1 MEIKLRIVNILP
13 SMEYISKRDGKP
25 SNKHAFVGE
34 TLDAQYP
41 KKICFDV
48 FGDDK
53 WIQMKLLVGNVYNIS
68 YDLQSREWNGK
79 WFTNATAFAA
89 SVDVPQQQ
97 VPQPQQQQ
105 QYMQQAPYCQPQP
118 QQYNQQPMQQ
128 QFQPAPAP
136 MQGGNSNVPF

>member
-1 MEIKLRIVNILP
+1 MEIKLRIVNLLP
-13 SMEYISKRDGKP
+13 VMSYVSKRDGQP
-25 SNKHAFVGE
+25 ANKYAFVGE

-53 WIQMKLLVGNVYNIS
+53 WMQMQLMVGNVYNIS
-68 YDLQSREWNGK
+68 FDLQSREWNGK

-89 SVDVPQQQ
+89 SVDAPQQQ
-97 VPQPQQQQ
+97 VLQSQQRFMPQPPYSQP
-105 QYMQQAPYCQPQP
+105 MQ
-118 QQYNQQPMQQ
+118 QQYNQQPQQ
-128 QFQPAPAP
+128 SFQPAPVP

>member
-1 MEIKLRIVNILP
+1 MEIKLRIVNLLP
-13 SMEYISKRDGKP
+13 AMSYISKRDGQQA
-25 SNKHAFVGE
+25 NKYAFVGE

-53 WIQMKLLVGNVYNIS
+53 WMQMQLMVGNVYNIS
-68 YDLQSREWNGK
+68 FDLQSREWNGK

-89 SVDVPQQQ
+89 SVDAPQQVAQ
-97 VPQPQQQQ
+97 SQQQQ
-105 QYMQQAPYCQPQP
+105 FMPQAPYYQPSQ
-118 QQYNQQPMQQ
+118 QQYNQQPTQQ
-128 QFQPAPAP
+128 QFQPAP

>member
-1 MEIKLRIVNILP
+1 MEIKLRIVNLLP
-13 SMEYISKRDGKP
+13 AMSYISKRDGQP
-25 SNKHAFVGE
+25 SNKYAFVGE

-53 WIQMKLLVGNVYNIS
+53 WMQMQLMVGNVYNIS
-68 YDLQSREWNGK
+68 FDLQSREWNGK

-89 SVDVPQQQ
+89 SVDAPQQVAQ
-97 VPQPQQQQ
+97 SQQQQ
-105 QYMQQAPYCQPQP
+105 FMPQAPYCQPA
-118 QQYNQQPMQQ
+118 QQ

-136 MQGGNSNVPF
+136 MQGGNNNVPF

>member
-1 MEIKLRIVNILP
+1 MEIKLRIVNLLP
-13 SMEYISKRDGKP
+13 AMSYISKRDGQP
-25 SNKHAFVGE
+25 SNKYAFVGE

-53 WIQMKLLVGNVYNIS
+53 WMQMQLMVGNVYNIS
-68 YDLQSREWNGK
+68 FDLQSREWNGK

-97 VPQPQQQQ
+97 VVQQQQ
-105 QYMQQAPYCQPQP
+105 QQRFMPQPPYSQTAQQQYNKQP
-118 QQYNQQPMQQ
+118 QQS
-128 QFQPAPAP
+128 FQPAPAP

>member
-13 SMEYISKRDGKP
+13 PMQYISKRDGQP
-25 SNKHAFVGE
+25 SNKYAFVGE

-53 WIQMKLLVGNVYNIS
+53 WMQMQLMVGNVYNIS
-68 YDLQSREWNGK
+68 FDLQSHEWNGK

-89 SVDVPQQQ
+89 SVDVLQQQ

-105 QYMQQAPYCQPQP
+105 FMQQAPCCQPAQP
-118 QQYNQQPMQQ
+118 QQYNQQPTQQ

>member
-13 SMEYISKRDGKP
+13 PMQYISKRDGQP
-25 SNKHAFVGE
+25 SNKYAFVGE

-53 WIQMKLLVGNVYNIS
+53 WMQMQLMVGNVYNIS
-68 YDLQSREWNGK
+68 FDLQSREWNGK

-89 SVDVPQQQ
+89 SVDAPQQQ

-105 QYMQQAPYCQPQP
+105 FMQQAPYCQPQQ
-118 QQYNQQPMQQ
+118 QQYVQQQTQQ

>member
-1 MEIKLRIVNILP
+1 MEIKLRIVNLLP
-13 SMEYISKRDGKP
+13 VMSYVSKRDGQP
-25 SNKHAFVGE
+25 ANKYAFVGE

-53 WIQMKLLVGNVYNIS
+53 WMQMQLMVGNVYNIS
-68 YDLQSREWNGK
+68 FDLQSREWNGK

-97 VPQPQQQQ
+97 VVQPQQQRF
-105 QYMQQAPYCQPQP
+105 MPQP
-118 QQYNQQPMQQ
+118 PYSQSMQQQYNQQPQQ
-128 QFQPAPAP
+128 SFQPALAP
-136 MQGGNSNVPF
+136 MQGGNNNVPF

>member
-1 MEIKLRIVNILP
+1 MEIKLRIVNLLP
-13 SMEYISKRDGKP
+13 VMSYISKRDGQP
-25 SNKHAFVGE
+25 ANKYAFVGE

-53 WIQMKLLVGNVYNIS
+53 WMQMQLMVGNVYNIS
-68 YDLQSREWNGK
+68 FDLQSREWNGK

-89 SVDVPQQQ
+89 SVDAPQQVAQ
-97 VPQPQQQQ
+97 SQQQQ
-105 QYMQQAPYCQPQP
+105 FMPQAPYCSQP
-118 QQYNQQPMQQ
+118 QQKYYQQPTQQ

-136 MQGGNSNVPF
+136 MQGGNNNVPF